1 MQIGDFDMKKILVLM
16 LALIMACTAIVSCG
30 GGAGS
35 YSDLAIIDLGLEREY
50 FGIAFRS
57 GSDMTRKVEDITLQL
72 IEEGKLAELSTTYEV
87 GAIGK
92 GDYTPKA
99 DPCEGSGDWDYIKG
113 KGKLVVGITDYKP
126 MDYRDENGNWIGF
139 DADYARAVAAKLGV
153 DVEFKEI
160 EWDFKLE
167 ALASKDI
174 DCIWNGMTITEAIEN
189 AADCTVPYMYNTQVA
204 VVKKAD
210 AAKYKTIADLAGLR
224 IAAESG
230 SAGEKVIQDNA
241 SLKDGLKS
249 MSGQTDALL
258 EVLSGS
264 SQAAI
269 VDLTLA
275 KALIK

>member
-1 MQIGDFDMKKILVLM
+1 MKRILVLV

-30 GGAGS
+30 GGTSS

-50 FGIAFRS
+50 FGIAFRA

-87 GAIGK
+87 GAVGK

-99 DPCEGSGDWDYIKG
+99 DPCEGSGDYDYIKG

-126 MDYRDENGNWIGF
+126 MDYRDEQGNWIGF
-139 DADYARAVAAKLGV
+139 DADYARAVGAKLGV
-153 DVEFKEI
+153 EVEFKEI
-160 EWDFKLE
+160 DWDFKLE
-167 ALASKDI
+167 ALASKSI
-174 DCIWNGMTITEAIEN
+174 DCIWNGMTITDAIEA

-210 AAKYKTIADLAGLR
+210 AEKYKAISDLAGLK

-241 SLKDGLKS
+241 ALKGGLKS

>member
-1 MQIGDFDMKKILVLM
+1 MKKLTALLMAALLLVSCF
-16 LALIMACTAIVSCG
+16 AFTACGGTDYSNLAIV
-30 GGAGS
+30 
-35 YSDLAIIDLGLEREY
+35 DLGLEREY
-50 FGIAFRS
+50 FGIAFRA

-72 IEEGKLAELSTTYEV
+72 IEEGKLAELSTKYEV

-92 GDYTPKA
+92 EDYTPKA
-99 DPCEGSGDWDYIKG
+99 DPCEGSDDWATIQS
-113 KGKLVVGITDYKP
+113 KGKLVVGITDYEP
-126 MDYRDENGNWIGF
+126 MDYRDENGKWIGF
-139 DADYARAVAAKLGV
+139 DAEYAEAVGAKLGV
-153 DVEFKEI
+153 AVEFKEI

-174 DCIWNGMTITEAIEN
+174 DCIWNGMTVTDAIEA
-189 AADCTVPYMYNTQVA
+189 AADCTAPYMYNTQVA

-210 AAKYKTIADLAGLR
+210 ASKYKTLADFAGLR

-230 SAGEKVIQDNA
+230 SAGEAVIQGDA
-241 SLKDGLKS
+241 ALKDGLKS